1 MNELIGTMTR
11 HHRNF
16 ERMLDIAETEIKVL
30 ENGGQPDY
38 MLLRN
43 IMLYLTRY
51 AVPFHDP
58 AEQSI
63 CEYLLTK
70 DLTQQDLVER
80 LQRQQE
86 IVRDSGPAFLAELD
100 AIEAGALIPR
110 VLVGAPGRIF
120 AGALRR
126 HMTMEEEALFPAA
139 LRLFGA
145 DDWNAVEGASTRRPI
160 RVDDRYRDLQ
170 ESIAREVGCD
180 CVPLA
185 A

>member
-11 HHRNF
+11 HHGNF
-16 ERMLDIAETEIKVL
+16 RRMLDIAETEIKVL
-30 ENGGQPDY
+30 ENGGKPDY

-51 AVPFHDP
+51 AVPFHSP
-58 AEQSI
+58 VEEAIYER
-63 CEYLLTK
+63 LLTK

-86 IVRDSGPAFLAELD
+86 MVRDSGPSFLAELD
-100 AIEAGALIPR
+100 AMEAGALMPR
-110 VLVGAPGRIF
+110 ALIGAPGRIY
-120 AGALRR
+120 ASALRR
-126 HMTMEEEALFPAA
+126 HMTIEEEELFPAA

-145 DDWNAVEGASTRRPI
+145 DDWNAVPDASTVHPSRS
-160 RVDDRYRDLQ
+160 DDHYRDLQ
-170 ESIAREVGCD
+170 ELIVHEVGCS
-180 CVPLA
+180 CMPMA